1 MSRTLTVA
9 VAQMNCMV
17 GSVSENVEQILQM
30 AEQAKTKMQADLL
43 LCPEL
48 TLTGYPPED
57 LLYRA
62 EFLQQ
67 VDDGLRSLQNQLSGI
82 AVIAGHPQRHRD
94 QLYNAASLISN
105 GRIAGTYFKQLL
117 PNYSVFDEKRYFD
130 SGTEPLVVE
139 LNGIRIGL
147 TICEDIWEPEP
158 TRAAV
163 NAGAELVVNINA
175 SPFHLGKQHEREIT
189 VGSRAR
195 ENKVPIV
202 YVNMAGGQD
211 ELVFDAGS
219 CVIDRTGSCV
229 ERFPAFE
236 TGLYKTEFT
245 DQHGLIT
252 PVGGALSPELG
263 EEASVYEALVCGVRD
278 YVNKNHFGGAIIGLS
293 GGVDS
298 ALTLAVAA
306 DALGA
311 ERVEAVMMPSD
322 YTAGISL
329 ADAREEAELL
339 GVRYHEIPIKPMV
352 EAFDQAL
359 QPVFAGQPVDTTE
372 ENIQARTR
380 GILLMAMSNKS
391 GRIVLTTGNKSE
403 MAVGYATLYG
413 DMAGGFAVIK
423 DVPKMLVY
431 RLCRYRNQIGYVI
444 PQRVLDRPPS
454 AELRP
459 DQVDQDSLPP
469 YDTLDTII
477 ELYVEQDYSVRQ
489 LIEETGFDEA
499 TVTKIVRLVKI
510 NEYKRRQAAPGV
522 RISQRAFGRDR
533 RYPITSGFQDSP
545 VTAAQ

>member
-30 AEQAKTKMQADLL
+30 AEQARTKLQADLL
-43 LCPEL
+43 VCPEL

-67 VDDGLRSLQNQLSGI
+67 VDDGLRTLQNQLSGI

-94 QLYNAASLISN
+94 RLYNAASLISN
-105 GRIAGTYFKQLL
+105 GRISGTYFKQLL

-130 SGTEPLVVE
+130 SGTQPLVVE

-229 ERFPAFE
+229 ERFPAFD

-252 PVGGALSPELG
+252 PVGGALSPELD

-329 ADAREEAELL
+329 TDAREEAELL
-339 GVRYHEIPIKPMV
+339 GVSYHEIPIKPMV
-352 EAFDQAL
+352 EAFDRAL
-359 QPVFAGQPVDTTE
+359 QPIFAGQPVDATE

-489 LIEETGFDEA
+489 LIKETGFDEA
-499 TVTKIVRLVKI
+499 TVTKIVRLVKT

-545 VTAAQ
+545 VTVE